1 MIQLELG
8 GHRWLLAAGETI
20 IGSAPAAA
28 VCLEA
33 PGVLPSHAVLRVL
46 PDGHAAIR
54 LASPEALV
62 LVNGVRLG
70 TDPVPLLHGDK
81 IQVGS
86 QELVAV
92 DERIAGRTQMVDS
105 GALAAATAQGAPA
118 AGGAVAGPM
127 QGGRLVSLMD
137 GREYQVG
144 EGPLVFGRDA
154 ACDVVIESTDVSRRH
169 AFIQNSTEG
178 YRLEDTSSNGVL
190 VNGARIE
197 GRRVLKRADLI
208 RMGPAEF
215 RFYAEAAPMP
225 HLAPPGAAHRLY
237 DTVHGMPAMVPALAS
252 PPTSPRPLAT
262 ILVRTGG
269 LRGQR
274 LPIRAPVVNVG
285 RAEYNDLVLAEE
297 SVSASHAK
305 LLRKEEVW
313 TLTDLDSTNGTF
325 VDGDRI
331 RGEVPLVP
339 GSTIRFGDVTVLFDP
354 SEGAPEAP
362 RVGGTKVVGAV
373 QIPDTPVRPTDRPSA
388 HPPIRPSAR
397 PSPRPAVGSEP
408 KPVPGWVLL
417 LLVAVVAAVV
427 LLLLR
432 R

>member
-8 GHRWLLAAGETI
+8 GQRWPLAAGDTI

-28 VCLEA
+28 VRLEA

-54 LASPEALV
+54 VASPEALV

-70 TDPVPLLHGDK
+70 ADPVPLLHGDK

-92 DERIAGRTQMVDS
+92 DERIAGSTQMVDA
-105 GALAAATAQGAPA
+105 GALAAATARSAPA
-118 AGGAVAGPM
+118 PEGGVARPM

-144 EGPLVFGRDA
+144 DGPLVFGRDA

-169 AFIQNSTEG
+169 AFIQNSSEG
-178 YRLEDTSSNGVL
+178 YLIEDTSSNGVL
-190 VNGARIE
+190 VNGTRIE
-197 GRRVLKRADLI
+197 GHRVLKRADII
-208 RMGPAEF
+208 RMGSAEF
-215 RFYAEAAPMP
+215 RFYAEAIPTP

-237 DTVHGMPAMVPALAS
+237 DTVHGMPAMIPALAS
-252 PPTSPRPLAT
+252 PPTSPPPLAT

-297 SVSASHAK
+297 SVSAAHAK

-362 RVGGTKVVGAV
+362 RVSGTRVVGAV
-373 QIPDTPVRPTDRPSA
+373 QIPDTPVRPSDRPT
-388 HPPIRPSAR
+388 AR
-397 PSPRPAVGSEP
+397 PPSRPQTRPPAPPSREGTP
-408 KPVPGWVLL
+408 AWVLL
-417 LLVAVVAAVV
+417 LLVAAVAAA
-427 LLLLR
+427 LLILLSR
-432 R
+432 

>member
-8 GHRWLLAAGETI
+8 GRRWSLAAGETI

-70 TDPVPLLHGDK
+70 ADPVPLLHGDK

-92 DERIAGRTQMVDS
+92 DERIVGRTQMVDA
-105 GALAAATAQGAPA
+105 GALAAATGRSAPA
-118 AGGAVAGPM
+118 AGGGVAGPM
-127 QGGRLVSLMD
+127 QGGRLVSLTD

-178 YRLEDTSSNGVL
+178 YLLEDTSSNGVL
-190 VNGARIE
+190 VNGVRVE
-197 GRRVLKRADLI
+197 GRRVLKRADVI

-215 RFYAEAAPMP
+215 RFYAEAAPIP
-225 HLAPPGAAHRLY
+225 ATAPPGAAHRLY
-237 DTVHGMPAMVPALAS
+237 DTVHGMPAMIPALAS
-252 PPTSPRPLAT
+252 PPTSPPPLAT

-297 SVSASHAK
+297 SVSAAHAK

-354 SEGAPEAP
+354 SEGAPEPP

-373 QIPDTPVRPTDRPSA
+373 QIPKTPVTVREEPPARRPR
-388 HPPIRPSAR
+388 RPSAR
-397 PSPRPAVGSEP
+397 LPAPPPREGM
-408 KPVPGWVLL
+408 PGWVLL
-417 LLVAVVAAVV
+417 LLVAAVAAVV
-427 LLLLR
+427 LILLR

>member
-8 GHRWLLAAGETI
+8 GQRWPLAAGETI

-54 LASPEALV
+54 LATPEALV

-70 TDPVPLLHGDK
+70 ADPVPLLHGDK

-92 DERIAGRTQMVDS
+92 DERIAGRTQMVHT
-105 GALAAATAQGAPA
+105 GALVAATAGKPPV
-118 AGGAVAGPM
+118 AGVEVAGPM
-127 QGGRLVSLMD
+127 RGGRLVSLTD

-144 EGPLVFGRDA
+144 EGPLIFGRDA

-169 AFIQNSTEG
+169 AFIKNTPEG
-178 YRLEDTSSNGVL
+178 YLLEDTSVNGVL

-197 GRRVLKRADLI
+197 GRRVLKRADVI

-225 HLAPPGAAHRLY
+225 PTPPPGAAHRLY

-252 PPTSPRPLAT
+252 PPTSPPPLAT

-297 SVSASHAK
+297 SVSAAHAK

-362 RVGGTKVVGAV
+362 FAGGTKVVGAV
-373 QIPDTPVRPTDRPSA
+373 QIPKTPVTHREEAPAPRPRRPPARPSA
-388 HPPIRPSAR
+388 PP
-397 PSPRPAVGSEP
+397 PREGM
-408 KPVPGWVLL
+408 PGWVLL
-417 LLVAVVAAVV
+417 LLVAAVAAVV
-427 LLLLR
+427 LFLIR

>member
-8 GHRWLLAAGETI
+8 GQRWPLAAGETI

-28 VCLEA
+28 VRLEA
-33 PGVLPSHAVLRVL
+33 PGVLPSHAVLRVV

-54 LASPEALV
+54 LATPEALV
-62 LVNGVRLG
+62 LVNGIRLG

-92 DERIAGRTQMVDS
+92 EERIAGRTEMVDA
-105 GALAAATAQGAPA
+105 GALAAATAGRAPA
-118 AGGAVAGPM
+118 AGGGVPGPM
-127 QGGRLVSLMD
+127 QGGRLVSLTD

-144 EGPLVFGRDA
+144 DGPLVFGRDA

-169 AFIQNSTEG
+169 AFIMNSPEG
-178 YRLEDTSSNGVL
+178 YQLEDASSNGVL
-190 VNGARIE
+190 VNGVRIE

-208 RMGPAEF
+208 RMGSAEF
-215 RFYAEAAPMP
+215 RFYAEAAPIP

-252 PPTSPRPLAT
+252 PPTSPPPLAT

-297 SVSASHAK
+297 SVSAAHAK

-354 SEGAPEAP
+354 SEGGPQPP
-362 RVGGTKVVGAV
+362 RAGGTKVVGAV
-373 QIPDTPVRPTDRPSA
+373 RIPDTPVSRSDRPAARPST
-388 HPPIRPSAR
+388 RPSAR
-397 PSPRPAVGSEP
+397 PSAPPPREGM
-408 KPVPGWVLL
+408 PGWVLL
-417 LLVAVVAAVV
+417 LLVAAVAAVV
-427 LLLLR
+427 LFLIR